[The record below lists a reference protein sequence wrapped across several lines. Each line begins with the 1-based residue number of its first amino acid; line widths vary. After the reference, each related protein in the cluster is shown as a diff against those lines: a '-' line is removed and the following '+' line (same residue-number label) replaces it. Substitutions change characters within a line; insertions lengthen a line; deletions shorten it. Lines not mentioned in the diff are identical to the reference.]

1 METKEQCHVFHIF
14 SDLKALFDFL
24 YVEPFPWRSRQAW
37 TPPRAAS
44 LSVKGKGRET
54 HIMLPWGRKAAGESH
69 NMACTSATVPAGAPG
84 WHWSFRKAP
93 RGNVLL
99 KPAAGS
105 GVPRGL
111 EPGLH
116 IPKPRAWKAEAEMLY
131 SLRKQSRAHKSPH
144 ARSIHHPRWI
154 KAVKLMII
162 ISTLCTGKQTAG
174 EEKRPTA
181 GPCGLHGSSAPTHFP
196 GRGMSKRAGAGI
208 CWWGQL
214 SQQGTPSLQRSQ
226 TFIYFASLVV

>member
-1 METKEQCHVFHIF
+1 MW
-14 SDLKALFDFL
+14 S
-24 YVEPFPWRSRQAW
+24 PFPGEAGRPGHHRGL
-37 TPPRAAS
+37 PAS
-44 LSVKGKGRET
+44 LSRGKGERHTSCCHGGGKQLGKVTTRPAPPPLCLQEPQGG
-54 HIMLPWGRKAAGESH
+54 IGAFERLP
-69 NMACTSATVPAGAPG
+69 GAM
-84 WHWSFRKAP
+84 SCS
-93 RGNVLL
+93 NLLLVLGCL
-99 KPAAGS
+99 
-105 GVPRGL
+105 VGL

-116 IPKPRAWKAEAEMLY
+116 IPKPRAWKAEAEMLH
-131 SLRKQSRAHKSPH
+131 SLRKQSRTHKSPH